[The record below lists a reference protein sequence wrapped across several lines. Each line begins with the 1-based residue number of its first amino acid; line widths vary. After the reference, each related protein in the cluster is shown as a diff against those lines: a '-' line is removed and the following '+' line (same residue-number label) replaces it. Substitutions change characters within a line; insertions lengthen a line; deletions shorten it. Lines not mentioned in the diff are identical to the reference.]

1 MNPRTKLL
9 TLALLLIASTASA
22 QRAIVLELP
31 TGKSVAF
38 IYLPNGETLLITE
51 VQHLRFPNPTPPPA
65 TATRAIVLLESGDSS
80 VETTILRAKIRQNE
94 SLSKRIEILDPDTED
109 QNGNPDPSVAKA
121 KVLIGG
127 RPLPFVIGF
136 DGRGEA
142 VVAEPLPLD
151 FAKFQTL
158 VKGWGLQ

>member
-1 MNPRTKLL
+1 MTPQTKLL
-9 TLALLLIASTASA
+9 TLALLLLASTATA
-22 QRAIVLELP
+22 QRVTVLELP
-31 TGKSVAF
+31 NGQHVGIYYPATGNP
-38 IYLPNGETLLITE
+38 ILLQNVT
-51 VQHLRFPNPTPPPA
+51 VVKFPNPTPPPA

-80 VETTILRAKIRQNE
+80 IDTTILRAKIRQNE

-109 QNGNPDPSVAKA
+109 QDGNPDQSVVKA

-142 VVAEPLPLD
+142 VVAEPWPLD